1 MDLQKIRLIV
11 NGKPIEREVE
21 SRLSLADFLRHDLTL
36 TGTHVGCEH
45 GVCGRCTVQQN
56 GAPVR
61 SCLMLAVQADES
73 EITTVEGL
81 ANNGS
86 LNPLQQAFK
95 KHHALQ
101 CGFCTPG
108 FLMTAD
114 ALLRKSGPLNDAE
127 VRQAVSGNLC
137 RCTGYQNIVDAI
149 VEASGGQPAARAHHE
164 HATSSKFIGAR
175 VERAEDH
182 ELLSGKGVFVDD
194 IDFPGMLHAHVVR
207 SVHARAGFG
216 ALHAGKEHI
225 ELATESVELQF
236 GCVLEGIELLYRDQ
250 HSLGNIVLRDYYRFT
265 PNCFLQNSAKLILCL
280 GRSE

>member
-1 MDLQKIRLIV
+1 MTAQRIQLTI
-11 NGKPIEREVE
+11 NGKAVEMEVDC
-21 SRLSLADFLRHDLTL
+21 RQNLADFLRHGLAL

-45 GVCGRCTVQQN
+45 GVCGSCTVQQN
-56 GAPVR
+56 GVPVR

-73 EITTVEGL
+73 EITTIEGL
-81 ANNGS
+81 ANNGALS
-86 LNPLQQAFK
+86 PLQQSFK

-114 ALLRKSGPLNDAE
+114 ALLRKSGPLTDAK

-149 VEASGGQPAARAHHE
+149 VEASGGQVAQAHHE

-194 IDFPGMLHAHVVR
+194 IDFPGMLYAHVVR
-207 SVHARAGFG
+207 SVHA
-216 ALHAGKEHI
+216 
-225 ELATESVELQF
+225 
-236 GCVLEGIELLYRDQ
+236 
-250 HSLGNIVLRDYYRFT
+250 
-265 PNCFLQNSAKLILCL
+265 
-280 GRSE
+280 